1 MKQGRTPI
9 YRSRRGVILGVCR
22 GLAEAFGLDV
32 FWLRAIVVLVM
43 IFTAVIPVTLLYLAA
58 ALAMNPE
65 PTNPFVHREG
75 NSCDNGKE
83 GV

>member
-1 MKQGRTPI
+1 MNQAHAPI
-9 YRSRRGVILGVCR
+9 YRSRNGAILGVCR

-43 IFTAVIPVTLLYLAA
+43 VCTAVIPVTLLYLAA

-65 PTNPFVHREG
+65 PESTLLHREG
-75 NSCDNGKE
+75 DRGPGKE
-83 GV
+83 AK